1 MPNGEFFFDPT
12 SGIADEL
19 FPNPNRG
26 RFNAAGIGKEGIITI
41 RAKNNTAT
49 QKRVEIFNNLRHITK
64 TPANDQ
70 YSKVA
75 GSVYQPLNTN
85 NLFLEALKALQV
97 TGKTPFAQMPSQQRI
112 SPAFASYE
120 DVTGNLIYIPSL
132 DYSTS
137 INPAIGS
144 SALADAFVSCS
155 QMPYRTLVELTAAM
169 VLRVR
174 LTKLQVSLDQQL
186 FNPLEFVRYKA
197 LGGTE
202 SNSLE
207 PSEFFD
213 PQNQQSKVVNIS
225 RGYLIDNETG
235 IYLTLEPN
243 ADIQLTLF
251 ISAFR
256 NNAISAS

>member
-1 MPNGEFFFDPT
+1 MDLLQEMDNFRNFDEATGQIVQMPNGEFFFDPT

-97 TGKTPFAQMPSQQRI
+97 TGKTPFAQMPSQQR
-112 SPAFASYE
+112 
-120 DVTGNLIYIPSL
+120 
-132 DYSTS
+132 
-137 INPAIGS
+137 
-144 SALADAFVSCS
+144 
-155 QMPYRTLVELTAAM
+155 